1 MPIFPTRAR
10 ALFLYPFAFF
20 NSGDTKLNSREFSIM
35 SPNWIDK
42 TRQFPT
48 LPLGCPSSTIG
59 TRGLNFRVRNGNGCF
74 PSVMIAGILMLFC
87 LNKLYGQV
95 SRAISTGQLNA
106 SLRLHTQP
114 IKLVVYECPSA
125 LAGGRSNLE
134 ASFPLR
140 CFQRL
145 SLPNAATQRCP
156 GRDNWYT
163 GGSSAPVL
171 SY

>member
-1 MPIFPTRAR
+1 
-10 ALFLYPFAFF
+10 
-20 NSGDTKLNSREFSIM
+20 
-35 SPNWIDK
+35 
-42 TRQFPT
+42 
-48 LPLGCPSSTIG
+48 
-59 TRGLNFRVRNGNGCF
+59 
-74 PSVMIAGILMLFC
+74 MIAGIQFESMLFC

-95 SRAISTGQLNA
+95 SRAISTGKLNA

-125 LAGGRSNLE
+125 LAGGRSYLE
-134 ASFPLR
+134 ASFPLI

-163 GGSSAPVL
+163 GGSSVPVL